1 MIEVMR
7 NSNIYKIMR
16 EAVFFLILISS
27 LYSCSWITAE
37 NNTLYPWEER
47 KKQLLAWATS
57 EKTKVD
63 KGTLKNSEYWI
74 EFYQKAM
81 ELRPDL
87 DDFRYFA
94 NEMTKVSRIFEE
106 GKITKEQFEDK
117 QRQLTALLAQ
127 EENRRGKIFSST
139 GINELNEAKLFRC
152 YRKSLF
158 LGYVND
164 LQRRLNAA
172 GPQFSSSH
180 CAFFGDS
187 IQCTSQNPFFKL
199 GSWGSVFAKG
209 KEWES

>member
-1 MIEVMR
+1 MKTRQMMGVTEKLK
-7 NSNIYKIMR
+7 IYKIIG
-16 EAVFFLILISS
+16 EAVFFLILMSS
-27 LYSCSWITAE
+27 LHSCRGIETGWSI
-37 NNTLYPWEER
+37 YPWEE
-47 KKQLLAWATS
+47 KKEQILAWSTS

-63 KGTLKNSEYWI
+63 NGTLKDSEYWKQ
-74 EFYQKAM
+74 FYQKSI

-87 DDFRYFA
+87 DDFLYFA
-94 NEMTKVSRIFEE
+94 VEMIKVSRIFEE

-117 QRQLTALLAQ
+117 HRQLTALLAQ

-139 GINELNEAKLFRC
+139 GINELNEEKLFRC
-152 YRKSLF
+152 YRKSFF

-199 GSWGSVFAKG
+199 GS
-209 KEWES
+209 

>member
-37 NNTLYPWEER
+37 KNTLYPWEER

-63 KGTLKNSEYWI
+63 KGTLKNSEYWT

-199 GSWGSVFAKG
+199 GS
-209 KEWES
+209 